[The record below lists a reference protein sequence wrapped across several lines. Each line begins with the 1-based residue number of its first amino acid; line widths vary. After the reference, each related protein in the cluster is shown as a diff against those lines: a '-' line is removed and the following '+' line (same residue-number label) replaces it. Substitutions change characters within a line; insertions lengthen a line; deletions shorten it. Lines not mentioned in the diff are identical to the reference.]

1 MRLKALRYEADMT
14 RRMIKPRLV
23 EIGNINISRFNRIAD
38 IYKEKGMAPL
48 SEDLHGL
55 YYGDYLQKDIDFNL
69 VAKVTVAISIAL
81 LVIVLSMAIL
91 NRRLNAAVIVRTQ
104 ELDIANKKVEKT
116 NHRLKE
122 MVGFVSHDLRNP
134 LSNIIS
140 MARMLK
146 SGRITESR
154 MPLAIDT
161 INDSAEKSLELVQ
174 AILEAAAL
182 GTGKYQLNKQPIEL
196 SGFLGGCITNHKR
209 LADTRDVSVELKCNS
224 VEILADKHR
233 ISQVLDNILLNA
245 VKYSLSTSKILVST
259 AIDKNRVIIRCTN
272 KVGANEI
279 LTGDE
284 SILFK
289 SFGFGLEI
297 VREILELHGS
307 SLFLTTQGD
316 EYIAEF
322 SLDLV

>member
-1 MRLKALRYEADMT
+1 
-14 RRMIKPRLV
+14 
-23 EIGNINISRFNRIAD
+23 
-38 IYKEKGMAPL
+38 
-48 SEDLHGL
+48 
-55 YYGDYLQKDIDFNL
+55 
-69 VAKVTVAISIAL
+69 
-81 LVIVLSMAIL
+81 
-91 NRRLNAAVIVRTQ
+91 
-104 ELDIANKKVEKT
+104 
-116 NHRLKE
+116 
-122 MVGFVSHDLRNP
+122 
-134 LSNIIS
+134 
-140 MARMLK
+140 
-146 SGRITESR
+146 
-154 MPLAIDT
+154 MPLAIDS

-196 SGFLGGCITNHKR
+196 SRFLGSCITNYKR
-209 LADTRDVSVELKCNS
+209 LAGTRDVSIELQCDS
-224 VEILADKHR
+224 VDVLADKHR

-259 AIDKNRVIIRCTN
+259 VIEKNRVIVRCTN
-272 KVGANEI
+272 KVGANEM

-322 SLDLV
+322 SLDAV